1 MKQSEAS
8 TRTSWKNIHPMPQR
22 QTQLAFLHQYSATE
36 AARLRFGLVPA
47 QMEDK
52 WFIFVEGEWLYL
64 YRSWSGFC
72 MFRAR
77 LEPAG
82 DGMRV
87 AEAWVNREPEQY
99 SGTDD
104 VYDVAL
110 LGFLIDR
117 LLLGRQPQFPFPDG
131 LQPEAESLFR
141 HHMVG
146 WARANDEETGA

>member
-1 MKQSEAS
+1 MKQGAATRS
-8 TRTSWKNIHPMPQR
+8 TWKRAHPMPER
-22 QTQLAFLHQYSATE
+22 QAQLTFLGQYSAEE
-36 AARLRFGLVPA
+36 AERIRLGLVPA

-52 WFIFVEGEWLYL
+52 WFIFLEAAQLYL
-64 YRSWSGFC
+64 HRSWSGFC
-72 MFRAR
+72 MFRVR

-82 DGMRV
+82 EGVRV
-87 AEAWVNREPEQY
+87 AEAWVNRDPEQY

-110 LGFLIDR
+110 LAYLIDR
-117 LLLGRQPQFPFPDG
+117 LLLGRQPPFPFPEG

-146 WARANDEETGA
+146 WARANDEDPGP